1 MTDAQAHQLGRIISD
16 ARHKKG
22 LSYGELAT
30 LSDTDK
36 AWLHRLENGQRADPD
51 PALLTRVAEALGIDP
66 ARIDRASSDHL
77 ASSMPGMR
85 TYFRSKEKLPL
96 AALKEVEAAVAEIRA
111 KYDSRPEAEAE
122 EPKEVT
128 P

>member
-1 MTDAQAHQLGRIISD
+1 MTDAQAQQLGRIISD

-51 PALLTRVAEALGIDP
+51 PALLTRVTEALGIDP

-96 AALKEVEAAVAEIRA
+96 GALKEVEAAVAEIRA
-111 KYDSRPEAEAE
+111 KYEPQPEGTAEG
-122 EPKEVT
+122 PKEVT

>member
-1 MTDAQAHQLGRIISD
+1 MTDAQSQQLGRIISD

-22 LSYGELAT
+22 LSYSDLAT
-30 LSDTDK
+30 ASATDR
-36 AWLHRLENGQRADPD
+36 AWLHRLENGHWADPD
-51 PALLTRVAEALGIDP
+51 PALLTRVTEALGIDP

-111 KYDSRPEAEAE
+111 KYNTQPDSQADGS
-122 EPKEVT
+122 KEVT